1 MGDNSGVFL
10 EKFWYGC
17 EGWERLSMGFE
28 FVIVEIIV
36 SWSTSF

>member
-1 MGDNSGVFL
+1 MGDNSGVFF

-17 EGWERLSMGFE
+17 AGWERLSVEFE
-28 FVIVEIIV
+28 FVIVGIIV